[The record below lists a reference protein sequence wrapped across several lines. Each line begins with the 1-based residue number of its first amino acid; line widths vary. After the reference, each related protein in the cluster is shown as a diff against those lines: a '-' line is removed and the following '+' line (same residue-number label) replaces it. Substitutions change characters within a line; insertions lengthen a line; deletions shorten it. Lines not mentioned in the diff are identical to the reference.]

1 MAQVEKRLNDIP
13 QIDLFSTVCGYN
25 LMGGGQSSTAG
36 TFIVRLKHWDER
48 KGKENGK
55 DAVIQQIFARTADI
69 KNAQVFA
76 FAPPMIMGYG
86 TSNGLEIYEQ
96 DRKGGDIETLFSHTQ
111 KFVAALNERPEIQSA
126 LTTFDTRFPQYL
138 VEVDAAQCKRSG
150 VSPSDVLDVLS
161 CYIGGNYAS
170 NINRFSKIYRVMI
183 QARAD
188 YRLDKES
195 LNNMFVRTSGG
206 DMAPMWQF
214 VTLTKTYGPEIL
226 SRFNLFS
233 TISVNASTNEGYS
246 SGDAIKAVEEVASQT
261 LPSGYGYEFGGITR
275 EESSSG
281 TSIVVIFAICIIF
294 VYIILCALYESLFV
308 PLAVML
314 SIPFGLLGSFLF
326 ARMFGV
332 ENNVYMQTGLI
343 MLIGLLAKTA
353 ILLTEY
359 ASERRRKGMTIA
371 QTALSAAGARLRP
384 ILMTALTMIIG
395 LLPLVLPLL
404 GGCGIYTN
412 YQRPDNL
419 PVDNLY
425 RDIAVT
431 ERDTSS
437 IADLSWREL
446 FTDPCLVRWIETGL
460 KQNTDLQTA
469 RLRTEEARATLT
481 ASKLAFQP
489 SVSLTP
495 QGSLSSYDGAKTTKT
510 YSLGASAEWEV
521 DAFGSLR
528 NAKKGSRAAYEASRA
543 YEQAV
548 QTQLVA
554 TIADTYY
561 SLVAM
566 DKKLAIT
573 RETVEKWRENVRT
586 MQALKRA
593 GEQTEAAV
601 AQSQASL
608 LEAESSVLA
617 LEKQIHELE
626 NSFSTLLGM
635 VPQDIKRSELFDL
648 DFPAELSTGVPAELL
663 NRRPDVRQVE

>member
-1 MAQVEKRLNDIP
+1 M
-13 QIDLFSTVCGYN
+13 
-25 LMGGGQSSTAG
+25 
-36 TFIVRLKHWDER
+36 
-48 KGKENGK
+48 
-55 DAVIQQIFARTADI
+55 
-69 KNAQVFA
+69 
-76 FAPPMIMGYG
+76 
-86 TSNGLEIYEQ
+86 
-96 DRKGGDIETLFSHTQ
+96 
-111 KFVAALNERPEIQSA
+111 
-126 LTTFDTRFPQYL
+126 
-138 VEVDAAQCKRSG
+138 
-150 VSPSDVLDVLS
+150 
-161 CYIGGNYAS
+161 
-170 NINRFSKIYRVMI
+170 
-183 QARAD
+183 
-188 YRLDKES
+188 
-195 LNNMFVRTSGG
+195 
-206 DMAPMWQF
+206 
-214 VTLTKTYGPEIL
+214 
-226 SRFNLFS
+226 
-233 TISVNASTNEGYS
+233 
-246 SGDAIKAVEEVASQT
+246 
-261 LPSGYGYEFGGITR
+261 
-275 EESSSG
+275 
-281 TSIVVIFAICIIF
+281 
-294 VYIILCALYESLFV
+294 
-308 PLAVML
+308 
-314 SIPFGLLGSFLF
+314 
-326 ARMFGV
+326 
-332 ENNVYMQTGLI
+332 
-343 MLIGLLAKTA
+343 
-353 ILLTEY
+353 
-359 ASERRRKGMTIA
+359 
-371 QTALSAAGARLRP
+371 
-384 ILMTALTMIIG
+384 
-395 LLPLVLPLL
+395 
-404 GGCGIYTN
+404 
-412 YQRPDNL
+412 
-419 PVDNLY
+419 DNLY

-481 ASKLAFQP
+481 ASKLAFLP

-495 QGSLSSYDGAKTTKT
+495 QGSLSSYDAAKATKT

-554 TIADTYY
+554 TIADTYC

-635 VPQDIKRSELFDL
+635 VPQDIKRSDLFDL

-663 NRRPDVRQVE
+663 NRRPDVRQVEWQLAEAFYATNKARSAFYPRITLSGSAGWTNNGGVGITNPGKWLLDAVGSLTQPLFNKGQNIANLKIAKAQQEEALLAFSQKLLDAGAEVNNALTQWQTARKAMELDHRRTESLESAVRSTQKLMRHGTTNYLEVLTAQQTLLSARLTEVTDKYDEIQGVINLYHALGGGTE

>member
-1 MAQVEKRLNDIP
+1 MNSMMSNKH
-13 QIDLFSTVCGYN
+13 
-25 LMGGGQSSTAG
+25 
-36 TFIVRLKHWDER
+36 TFGRCC
-48 KGKENGK
+48 
-55 DAVIQQIFARTADI
+55 VI
-69 KNAQVFA
+69 
-76 FAPPMIMGYG
+76 
-86 TSNGLEIYEQ
+86 
-96 DRKGGDIETLFSHTQ
+96 
-111 KFVAALNERPEIQSA
+111 ALI
-126 LTTFDTRFPQYL
+126 
-138 VEVDAAQCKRSG
+138 
-150 VSPSDVLDVLS
+150 
-161 CYIGGNYAS
+161 
-170 NINRFSKIYRVMI
+170 
-183 QARAD
+183 
-188 YRLDKES
+188 
-195 LNNMFVRTSGG
+195 
-206 DMAPMWQF
+206 
-214 VTLTKTYGPEIL
+214 
-226 SRFNLFS
+226 
-233 TISVNASTNEGYS
+233 
-246 SGDAIKAVEEVASQT
+246 
-261 LPSGYGYEFGGITR
+261 
-275 EESSSG
+275 
-281 TSIVVIFAICIIF
+281 
-294 VYIILCALYESLFV
+294 
-308 PLAVML
+308 
-314 SIPFGLLGSFLF
+314 
-326 ARMFGV
+326 
-332 ENNVYMQTGLI
+332 
-343 MLIGLLAKTA
+343 
-353 ILLTEY
+353 
-359 ASERRRKGMTIA
+359 
-371 QTALSAAGARLRP
+371 
-384 ILMTALTMIIG
+384 
-395 LLPLVLPLL
+395 LPLL

-481 ASKLAFQP
+481 ASKLAFLP

-495 QGSLSSYDGAKTTKT
+495 QGSLSSYDAAKATKT

-635 VPQDIKRSELFDL
+635 VPQDIKRSDLFDL

-663 NRRPDVRQVE
+663 NRRPDVRQVEWQLAKAFYATNKARSAFYPRITMSGSAGWTNNGGVGITNPGKWLLDAVGSLTQPLFNKGQNIANLKIAKAQQEEALLAFSQKLLDAGAEVNNALTQWQTARKAMELDHRRTESLESAVRSTQKLMRHGTTNYLEVLTAQQTLLSARLTEVTDKYDEIQGVINLYHALGGGTE